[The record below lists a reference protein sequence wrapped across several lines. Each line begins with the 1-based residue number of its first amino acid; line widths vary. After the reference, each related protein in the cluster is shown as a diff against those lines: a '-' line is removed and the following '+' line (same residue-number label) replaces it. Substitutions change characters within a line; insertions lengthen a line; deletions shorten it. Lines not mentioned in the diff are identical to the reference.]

1 MRVKATIDFE
11 DLIGALVD
19 RYIQPLILKVD
30 AMSQQVTDLQAAV
43 TALTQAV
50 ASTVS
55 NEAALK
61 QKLDAA
67 VADNVTKAT
76 QINDL
81 QTQLAAAQA
90 GQADPADTAAVVAA
104 TATIQQQSQTLTDAA
119 AASSPS
125 N

>member
-67 VADNVTKAT
+67 VADNVAKAA
-76 QINDL
+76 QITDL
-81 QTQLAAAQA
+81 QAQLAAAQA
-90 GQADPADTAAVVAA
+90 GQADPADAASIVAA
-104 TATIQQQSQTLTDAA
+104 TATIQQQSQALNDAA
-119 AASSPS
+119 TANSPS